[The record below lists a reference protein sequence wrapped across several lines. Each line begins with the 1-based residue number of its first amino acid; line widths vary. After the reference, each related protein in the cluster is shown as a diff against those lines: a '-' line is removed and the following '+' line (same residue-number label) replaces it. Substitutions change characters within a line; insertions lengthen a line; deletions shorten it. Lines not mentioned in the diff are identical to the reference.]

1 MKEKILIVDDEPNML
16 KLLGLTLEHEGYE
29 IAVAQDA
36 EQAMAKVQAQKPDLV
51 ILDVMMPRVSGLE
64 LCQQLRD
71 RPDTANLPI
80 IMLSAKGEVP
90 DKIAGLKAGADEYV
104 VKPVDTAELLA
115 RVAGLLERVRRL
127 RTEQP
132 AKAGK
137 VISFIGAK
145 GGVGTTTTV
154 LNLGVAAAMQ
164 GSAVVAVEFR
174 PYPGSFPVL
183 LGLPSTKG
191 LEELLEM
198 EPGAITAHELS
209 RRLSSHSS
217 GVQVLCAP
225 RVLNPEARIDSK
237 RGEAILEGLAGLA
250 DYVLIDLPAHP
261 SPASQAAIRCSRR
274 IFLVVEPVRDCIEAG
289 FTMAA
294 YLKTQASAGTDVRVV
309 IVNRAP
315 LASPVALGDIQTR
328 LGCQVA
334 GAIPQAADECSR
346 AQQIGRPVLQS
357 QPEAFVSQAL
367 RGLVQALG

>member
-51 ILDVMMPRVSGLE
+51 ILDVMLPRVSGLE

-90 DKIAGLKAGADEYV
+90 DKVAGLKAGADEYV
-104 VKPVDTAELLA
+104 VKPVDTAEFLA
-115 RVAGLLERVRRL
+115 RVASLLERVRRF
-127 RTEQP
+127 RAEQP
-132 AKAGK
+132 SKAGK

-174 PYPGSFPVL
+174 PYLGSFPVL
-183 LGLPSTKG
+183 LGLPTTKG
-191 LEELLEM
+191 LEELLDM
-198 EPGAITAHELS
+198 EPGMITAHELS

-217 GVQVLCAP
+217 GLQVLCAP

-237 RGEAILEGLAGLA
+237 RGEAILEGLAGVA
-250 DYVLIDLPAHP
+250 DYVLVDLPAHP
-261 SPASQAAIRCSRR
+261 SPASQTAIRCSRR
-274 IFLVVEPVRDCIEAG
+274 VFLVVEPVRDCIEAG
-289 FTMAA
+289 CAMAA

-309 IVNRAP
+309 IVNRAQ
-315 LASPVALGDIQTR
+315 LASPTAPGEIQTR

-334 GAIPQAADECSR
+334 GAIPPAADECSR
-346 AQQIGRPVLQS
+346 AQHIGSPLTQC
-357 QPEAFVSQAL
+357 QPEAFASQAF
-367 RGLVQALG
+367 RELVRALG